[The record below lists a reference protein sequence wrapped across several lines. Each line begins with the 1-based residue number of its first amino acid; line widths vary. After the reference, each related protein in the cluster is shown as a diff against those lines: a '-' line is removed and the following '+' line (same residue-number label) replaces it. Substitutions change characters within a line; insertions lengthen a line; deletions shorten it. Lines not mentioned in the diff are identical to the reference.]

1 VSLLVPGSSSSDHD
15 LGTWDELTQEYYLHL
30 YATQQP
36 DLNWNNQECRNA
48 IYQSAMRFWLDRG
61 VDGFRVDTV
70 NKYSKPAAFTDV
82 PITDIHSYEQPAAHI
97 FNNGP
102 RIHEFIREMI
112 ETISNYDVMTVGE
125 LSLTPDPA
133 QVLKYVSAGE
143 KQLDMVFHIDLSNI
157 DHGSTAAAKYDHRPF
172 STILP
177 ELKKAM
183 TKWQKFH
190 EGTDGW
196 TTVFL
201 ENHDNGRAVDR
212 YASSAPEWR
221 EMSAKMLSILMCTMT
236 GTLFVYQGQEIG
248 MVNAPSSWP
257 IDEYQDIEAKNYYSE
272 AQKQGPERL
281 ETVMKGLQVLG
292 RDHARL
298 PMQWDRS
305 THGGFTTAE
314 KPWMRVHDLYPEI
327 NVERQEQN
335 PGSVLTFWKRM
346 IRLRKEKKDLCVYG
360 IFDLLDEENENTFV
374 FTKTSLQGRLLVA
387 LNFSR
392 DPRDFEIVDVPGKWA
407 LLVGNYDDESAGLLR
422 PFEGR
427 VYAAVDL

>member
-1 VSLLVPGSSSSDHD
+1 
-15 LGTWDELTQEYYLHL
+15 
-30 YATQQP
+30 
-36 DLNWNNQECRNA
+36 
-48 IYQSAMRFWLDRG
+48 
-61 VDGFRVDTV
+61 
-70 NKYSKPAAFTDV
+70 
-82 PITDIHSYEQPAAHI
+82 
-97 FNNGP
+97 
-102 RIHEFIREMI
+102 
-112 ETISNYDVMTVGE
+112 
-125 LSLTPDPA
+125 
-133 QVLKYVSAGE
+133 
-143 KQLDMVFHIDLSNI
+143 
-157 DHGSTAAAKYDHRPF
+157 
-172 STILP
+172 
-177 ELKKAM
+177 
-183 TKWQKFH
+183 
-190 EGTDGW
+190 
-196 TTVFL
+196 
-201 ENHDNGRAVDR
+201 
-212 YASSAPEWR
+212 
-221 EMSAKMLSILMCTMT
+221 
-236 GTLFVYQGQEIG
+236 
-248 MVNAPSSWP
+248 
-257 IDEYQDIEAKNYYSE
+257 
-272 AQKQGPERL
+272 
-281 ETVMKGLQVLG
+281 MKGLQVLG